1 MINFKGDM
9 IHEVIVDHDCFYSD
23 RLANIDGPFLND
35 NERTMAINYTTKL
48 KKRSRSLSFELERM
62 SNMNIKDDFGCTM
75 FESTKRSGNTHLW
88 IGDQVIGNTDI

>member
-35 NERTMAINYTTKL
+35 NERTMAINYTPKL

-62 SNMNIKDDFGCTM
+62 SNMNIKDDFGIIKSNYKIDLVDL
-75 FESTKRSGNTHLW
+75 EKDPKK
-88 IGDQVIGNTDI
+88 IKE